1 MLARHAYLV
10 AMIDLP
16 ELAADLDTPE
26 DYASFQRTLET
37 EPSMPTNASSAI
49 NS

>member
-1 MLARHAYLV
+1 MLARHADLV

-37 EPSMPTNASSAI
+37 EPPIPTNVSSSM